1 MKIYPGRN
9 PWKGL
14 TDPVEILAI
23 TSDKM
28 QMERCYGQLID
39 TSIVAGRCP
48 GPGYGSCHACPREVG
63 TAGGFS
69 SSAGGFLGRRN
80 ATLLIGLR
88 PGQGGGALKALEES
102 CRQRIEYLTLPLEG
116 SPLPMPTPVPVTVG
130 GARPSFALPVE
141 HFEEF

>member
-1 MKIYPGRN
+1 MDNKSIHLLMLAVVQDQDMEIATRSLEHL
-9 PWKGL
+9 GL
-14 TDPVEILAI
+14 PVVFL
-23 TSDKM
+23 
-28 QMERCYGQLID
+28 
-39 TSIVAGRCP
+39 
-48 GPGYGSCHACPREVG
+48 
-63 TAGGFS
+63 

-88 PGQGGGALKALEES
+88 PGKEEAAIKSLEES

-130 GARPSFALPVE
+130 GATVFALPVE